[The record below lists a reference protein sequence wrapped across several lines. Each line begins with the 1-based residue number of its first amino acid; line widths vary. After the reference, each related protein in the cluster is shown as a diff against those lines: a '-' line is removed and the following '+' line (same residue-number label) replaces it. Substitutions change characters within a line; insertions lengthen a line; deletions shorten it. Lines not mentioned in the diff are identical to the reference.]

1 MDAGDKKVLSD
12 VKEYEWH
19 VLRVKEDDVGP
30 GFAFTIGLYQTF
42 KHPEIL
48 MIGLDIDFMSGI
60 LNNIGDDIK
69 NGIRYEAGKEY
80 PEIVENYKCS
90 FQKISRKFYV
100 DYLGTAM
107 WFYKGKS
114 FPALQCVYPDM
125 SGCYPWDENVNP
137 ALLEMQPVL
146 VGKIKRG

>member
-1 MDAGDKKVLSD
+1 M
-12 VKEYEWH
+12 
-19 VLRVKEDDVGP
+19 EDDVGP
-30 GFAFTIGLYQTF
+30 GFAVTIGLYHTF
-42 KHPEIL
+42 QHPEVL

-69 NGIRYEAGKEY
+69 SGILYEAGKEY

-90 FQKISRKFYV
+90 FQKISHKFYV

-125 SGCYPWDENVNP
+125 SGRYPWDEHVNP
-137 ALLEMQPVL
+137 SLIEMEPVL
-146 VGKIKRG
+146 TGKVKRG